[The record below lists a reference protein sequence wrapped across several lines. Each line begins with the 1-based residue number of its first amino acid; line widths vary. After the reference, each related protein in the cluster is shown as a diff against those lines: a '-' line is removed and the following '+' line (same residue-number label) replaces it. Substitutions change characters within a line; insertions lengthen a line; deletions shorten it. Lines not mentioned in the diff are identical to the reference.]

1 MSHVRAQS
9 KRCASLNLRKLRPAA
24 HELRH
29 DVPGAYKLVPLMSRM
44 RRAGSQASRILR
56 TGPVLV
62 IALSLS
68 ALSSC
73 KFGKSDDSGDRPLPA
88 PEPPAPDAGP
98 IEPVV
103 PSDTPRR
110 APAQR
115 DTPRPATDT
124 PPPAETAAP
133 TAAAPAADAGSTS
146 TPTSTPPTPTP
157 TASAL
162 PTAAPDLQ
170 DKAIACMNKCQGSLS
185 GCMSKPVPL
194 DGGIPSLESMSECK
208 KAFDECR
215 TACTP

>member
-1 MSHVRAQS
+1 
-9 KRCASLNLRKLRPAA
+9 
-24 HELRH
+24 
-29 DVPGAYKLVPLMSRM
+29 
-44 RRAGSQASRILR
+44 
-56 TGPVLV
+56 VLV
-62 IALSLS
+62 VALSLS

-98 IEPVV
+98 IEPVA

-110 APAQR
+110 APAPR
-115 DTPRPATDT
+115 DTPRRDTDT

-133 TAAAPAADAGSTS
+133 AAPPPAEDAGSTS
-146 TPTSTPPTPTP
+146 TPTPTSTTTP
-157 TASAL
+157 TATPTTSAL

>member
-1 MSHVRAQS
+1 
-9 KRCASLNLRKLRPAA
+9 
-24 HELRH
+24 
-29 DVPGAYKLVPLMSRM
+29 MSRM
-44 RRAGSQASRILR
+44 RRAGSQESRSLR
-56 TGPVLV
+56 IERVLIV
-62 IALSLS
+62 ALIVS
-68 ALSSC
+68 AFSGC
-73 KFGKSDDSGDRPLPA
+73 KFGKSDDSAARPLPP
-88 PEPPAPDAGP
+88 PEPPAPDAGL
-98 IEPVV
+98 IEAVA

-110 APAQR
+110 PPAQR
-115 DTPRPATDT
+115 DTPRRDTDT

-133 TAAAPAADAGSTS
+133 TATAPAEDAGTAA
-146 TPTSTPPTPTP
+146 TP

-215 TACTP
+215 TACT